1 MQFFAFNVENFTQLT
16 EFMQLTSIF
25 FRSTSVLGDTGR
37 SGTEG
42 IRNRFSRTFSLYDDP
57 DTRSQVG
64 RTLLNWKNFLALQ
77 SALYLTTPGDI
88 HPNSNHGHM
97 GLHPSVT
104 SYENQ
109 QKIADVQRKKCTV
122 QIRKKLSKLLKRE
135 KSFDILPFQKFQM
148 F

>member
-1 MQFFAFNVENFTQLT
+1 MQFFAFNVKNFTQLT

-77 SALYLTTPGDI
+77 SALCLTPPGDI
-88 HPNSNHGHM
+88 HPNSNHGATF
-97 GLHPSVT
+97 LC
-104 SYENQ
+104 
-109 QKIADVQRKKCTV
+109 D
-122 QIRKKLSKLLKRE
+122 KL
-135 KSFDILPFQKFQM
+135 
-148 F
+148 